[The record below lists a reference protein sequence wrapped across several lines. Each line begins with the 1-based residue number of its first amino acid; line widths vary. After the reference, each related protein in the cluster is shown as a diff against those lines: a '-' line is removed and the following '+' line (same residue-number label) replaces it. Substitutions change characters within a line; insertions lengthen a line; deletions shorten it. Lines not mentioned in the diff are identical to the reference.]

1 MVQAPRACV
10 CRDCVSCSVR
20 DLLTLSLTHSY
31 FFGPLLCHGY
41 RWRAAGM
48 NRGRGFSPGRR
59 PCLKRAI
66 FVFRIAIRSAWKKP
80 SFHLTTVFVLQRL
93 HLAGQQRSRHMSAD
107 RRRGRP
113 LNATSRGVPHVVQPR
128 KQVAAS
134 NLRRAA
140 IKRGTKVRPAARVEA
155 AMESAISRR
164 HSRAR
169 TLESPSRAV
178 SPTSS
183 ASTVLTDAP
192 SPPRSPPLNP
202 RGAAEAVQLH
212 RELES
217 MREHNDGAWLAW
229 ARRAGTLALASRWL
243 AAWGIDGRLSE
254 RVLGLLFL
262 ARADSLSCDGASA
275 ESEADR
281 RMTCE
286 ARKFESI
293 VRAYL
298 AANAEG
304 AGSAAAP
311 LSIYPAA
318 SLSASL
324 QRALRELGEWTKQ
337 DKPKMD
343 REAEQALQRLYA
355 RLLALRAKQI
365 AACGA
370 PDEAAGVLRLY
381 DTACKLGGPS
391 AKATARRL
399 FTTGA

>member
-1 MVQAPRACV
+1 
-10 CRDCVSCSVR
+10 
-20 DLLTLSLTHSY
+20 
-31 FFGPLLCHGY
+31 
-41 RWRAAGM
+41 
-48 NRGRGFSPGRR
+48 
-59 PCLKRAI
+59 
-66 FVFRIAIRSAWKKP
+66 
-80 SFHLTTVFVLQRL
+80 
-93 HLAGQQRSRHMSAD
+93 
-107 RRRGRP
+107 
-113 LNATSRGVPHVVQPR
+113 
-128 KQVAAS
+128 
-134 NLRRAA
+134 
-140 IKRGTKVRPAARVEA
+140 
-155 AMESAISRR
+155 MESAIARR
-164 HSRAR
+164 NWRAR
-169 TLESPSRAV
+169 TLEAPSRAV

-202 RGAAEAVQLH
+202 LEDVQLH

-217 MREHNDGAWLAW
+217 MREHDDGAWLAW
-229 ARRAGTLALASRWL
+229 ARRAETLALASRWL

-254 RVLGLLFL
+254 RMLGMLYL

-275 ESEADR
+275 ESEADT
-281 RMTCE
+281 RMTRE
-286 ARKFESI
+286 ARHFEAI
-293 VRAYL
+293 VRAHL
-298 AANAEG
+298 AASTEG
-304 AGSAAAP
+304 AASTTAP

-324 QRALRELGEWTKQ
+324 ERALRELGEWTKQ

-343 REAEQALQRLYA
+343 REAEDALQRLYA

-399 FTTGA
+399 FTTGV

>member
-1 MVQAPRACV
+1 
-10 CRDCVSCSVR
+10 
-20 DLLTLSLTHSY
+20 
-31 FFGPLLCHGY
+31 
-41 RWRAAGM
+41 
-48 NRGRGFSPGRR
+48 
-59 PCLKRAI
+59 
-66 FVFRIAIRSAWKKP
+66 
-80 SFHLTTVFVLQRL
+80 
-93 HLAGQQRSRHMSAD
+93 
-107 RRRGRP
+107 
-113 LNATSRGVPHVVQPR
+113 
-128 KQVAAS
+128 
-134 NLRRAA
+134 
-140 IKRGTKVRPAARVEA
+140 
-155 AMESAISRR
+155 MESAISRR
-164 HSRAR
+164 NSRAR

-275 ESEADR
+275 ESEADK

-304 AGSAAAP
+304 AASAAAP
-311 LSIYPAA
+311 LAIYPAA

>member
-178 SPTSS
+178 SPTPS

-202 RGAAEAVQLH
+202 RRAA
-212 RELES
+212 R
-217 MREHNDGAWLAW
+217 
-229 ARRAGTLALASRWL
+229 T
-243 AAWGIDGRLSE
+243 
-254 RVLGLLFL
+254 
-262 ARADSLSCDGASA
+262 
-275 ESEADR
+275 
-281 RMTCE
+281 
-286 ARKFESI
+286 
-293 VRAYL
+293 
-298 AANAEG
+298 
-304 AGSAAAP
+304 P
-311 LSIYPAA
+311 
-318 SLSASL
+318 
-324 QRALRELGEWTKQ
+324 
-337 DKPKMD
+337 
-343 REAEQALQRLYA
+343 
-355 RLLALRAKQI
+355 
-365 AACGA
+365 
-370 PDEAAGVLRLY
+370 
-381 DTACKLGGPS
+381 
-391 AKATARRL
+391 
-399 FTTGA
+399 

>member
-178 SPTSS
+178 SPTPS

-275 ESEADR
+275 ESEADK

>member
-1 MVQAPRACV
+1 
-10 CRDCVSCSVR
+10 
-20 DLLTLSLTHSY
+20 
-31 FFGPLLCHGY
+31 
-41 RWRAAGM
+41 
-48 NRGRGFSPGRR
+48 
-59 PCLKRAI
+59 
-66 FVFRIAIRSAWKKP
+66 
-80 SFHLTTVFVLQRL
+80 
-93 HLAGQQRSRHMSAD
+93 
-107 RRRGRP
+107 
-113 LNATSRGVPHVVQPR
+113 
-128 KQVAAS
+128 
-134 NLRRAA
+134 
-140 IKRGTKVRPAARVEA
+140 
-155 AMESAISRR
+155 MESAISRR
-164 HSRAR
+164 NWRAR

-275 ESEADR
+275 ESEADK

-304 AGSAAAP
+304 AASAAAP
-311 LSIYPAA
+311 LAIYPAA

-324 QRALRELGEWTKQ
+324 QRALHELGEWTKQ

>member
-1 MVQAPRACV
+1 MGQASPRPLSRLC
-10 CRDCVSCSVR
+10 VR

-31 FFGPLLCHGY
+31 SYSVRYSVMGIRGERRHNLPESEAAVFLPRPTMSKNGNFRVFG
-41 RWRAAGM
+41 RA
-48 NRGRGFSPGRR
+48 S
-59 PCLKRAI
+59 KRME
-66 FVFRIAIRSAWKKP
+66 P

-164 HSRAR
+164 NSRAR

-178 SPTSS
+178 SPTPS

-275 ESEADR
+275 ESEADK

>member
-93 HLAGQQRSRHMSAD
+93 HLAGQQRHMSAD

-178 SPTSS
+178 SPTPS

>member
-1 MVQAPRACV
+1 
-10 CRDCVSCSVR
+10 
-20 DLLTLSLTHSY
+20 
-31 FFGPLLCHGY
+31 
-41 RWRAAGM
+41 
-48 NRGRGFSPGRR
+48 
-59 PCLKRAI
+59 
-66 FVFRIAIRSAWKKP
+66 
-80 SFHLTTVFVLQRL
+80 
-93 HLAGQQRSRHMSAD
+93 
-107 RRRGRP
+107 
-113 LNATSRGVPHVVQPR
+113 
-128 KQVAAS
+128 
-134 NLRRAA
+134 
-140 IKRGTKVRPAARVEA
+140 
-155 AMESAISRR
+155 MESAISRR
-164 HSRAR
+164 NWRAR

-192 SPPRSPPLNP
+192 SPPRSPPLNS

-298 AANAEG
+298 SANAEG
-304 AGSAAAP
+304 AASAAAP
-311 LSIYPAA
+311 LAIYPAA

-324 QRALRELGEWTKQ
+324 QRALHELGEWTKQ